1 MEFEFDPVKSDSNM
15 KKHGIDFD
23 KAQVLWT
30 DVDLMVIPVRT
41 TDEVRF
47 LAIGI
52 IESRHWSAT
61 FTFRKDRI
69 RLISVRRSRREEIK
83 LYES

>member
-1 MEFEFDPVKSDSNM
+1 MEFEFDPVKSASNL
-15 KKHGIDFD
+15 KKHGIDFVR
-23 KAQVLWT
+23 AQELWE
-30 DVDLMVIPVRT
+30 DVDLLVIPTRT

-52 IESRHWSAT
+52 IESRHWSAI
-61 FTFRKDRI
+61 FTVRNGRI
-69 RLISVRRSRREEIK
+69 RLISVRRSRREEIE

>member
-15 KKHGIDFD
+15 KKHSIDFER
-23 KAQVLWT
+23 AQLLWT
-30 DVDLMVIPVRT
+30 DVDLMVSAART
-41 TDEVRF
+41 TDEGRF

-52 IESRHWSAT
+52 IESRHWSAI
-61 FTFRKDRI
+61 FTLRNGRI
-69 RLISVRRSRREEIK
+69 RLISVRRSRREEID

>member
-1 MEFEFDPVKSDSNM
+1 MEFEFDPAKSDSNL
-15 KKHGIDFD
+15 KKHGMDFER
-23 KAQVLWT
+23 ARLLWT
-30 DVDLMVIPVRT
+30 DVDLMVIPART

-52 IESRHWSAT
+52 IESRHWSAI
-61 FTFRKDRI
+61 FTLRNGRI
-69 RLISVRRSRREEIK
+69 RLISVRRSRREEID

>member
-15 KKHGIDFD
+15 KKHSIDFER
-23 KAQVLWT
+23 AQLLWT
-30 DVDLMVIPVRT
+30 DVDLMVIAART
-41 TDEVRF
+41 TDAVRF

-52 IESRHWSAT
+52 IESRHWSAI
-61 FTFRKDRI
+61 FTLRNGRI
-69 RLISVRRSRREEIK
+69 RLISVRRSRREEID

>member
-1 MEFEFDPVKSDSNM
+1 MEFEFDPVKSDSNL
-15 KKHGIDFD
+15 KKHGIDFVR
-23 KAQVLWT
+23 AQELWE
-30 DVDLMVIPVRT
+30 DVDLSVIPTRT

-52 IESRHWSAT
+52 IESRHWSAI
-61 FTFRKDRI
+61 FTVRNGRI
-69 RLISVRRSRREEIK
+69 RLISVRRSRREEIE